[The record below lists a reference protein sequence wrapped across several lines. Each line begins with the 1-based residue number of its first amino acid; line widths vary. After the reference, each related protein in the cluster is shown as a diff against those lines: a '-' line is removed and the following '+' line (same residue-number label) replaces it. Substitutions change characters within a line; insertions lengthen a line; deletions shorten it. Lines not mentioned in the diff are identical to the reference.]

1 MKTGKDVDKC
11 LDIVNPNLQASMG
24 IPISVLNICYLLLLK
39 IKNSKTTT
47 QIWCTTY

>member
-11 LDIVNPNLQASMG
+11 LDIATQTCRQVWASRTSTEHM
-24 IPISVLNICYLLLLK
+24 LLLLK